1 MGAKQKLDFLINVA
15 YWAFVL
21 LVVYLAFKYVFP
33 ITIPFLLGFGVA
45 YLVVK
50 ISKRIKWNQKLVRIL
65 FILLLYATVGVL
77 ISLIVLKGFAALNN
91 GVTKVPTFYEKQI
104 APLIKNLY
112 DRIIIGVGEL
122 EPEIKSTVQMLADNL
137 LSAVKNLF
145 GTLSETIISF
155 VSGIVKG
162 VPSLF
167 LSILAMIISTFFFA
181 LDYEK
186 MEAFMRKYLV
196 GKWRERWVSVK
207 YYFTNT
213 LLVVVRSYA
222 IIMLLTFTELSV
234 LFFVL
239 GFKNGTIIAAIIAVF
254 DIMPILGSGG
264 IIIPWAV
271 LSLVFGNI
279 VQGIKLIA
287 IYAVI
292 TVVRNYVEPKIV
304 GAQLGIHPIITLVS
318 MFIGLRLFG
327 FFGLFGMPVAISFFW
342 KKLKESD
349 NREVAKSKG

>member
-1 MGAKQKLDFLINVA
+1 MEAKQKLDFLINVA

-21 LVVYLAFKYVFP
+21 LVVYLVFKYVFP
-33 ITIPFLLGFGVA
+33 ITIPFILGFGVA

-50 ISKRIKWNQKLVRIL
+50 VSKKIKWNQKLLRIL
-65 FILLLYATVGVL
+65 LILFFYATIGVL
-77 ISLIVLKGFAALNN
+77 LALVVLKGFAALNN
-91 GVTKVPTFYEKQI
+91 GVAQLPSFYERQI
-104 APLIKNLY
+104 APLIKDLY
-112 DRIIIGVGEL
+112 DRIIIGVGQL
-122 EPEIKSTVQMLADNL
+122 EPEIQSTIRMLADNL

-145 GTLSETIISF
+145 GTLSEAIISF

-186 MEAFMRKYLV
+186 MEEFIHSHLI
-196 GKWRERWVSVK
+196 GKWKSRLQSVK

-222 IIMLLTFTELSV
+222 IIMLLTFTELSI

-271 LSLVFGNI
+271 LSLLFGNY
-279 VQGIKLIA
+279 VQGIKLFV
-287 IYAVI
+287 IYAII

-327 FFGLFGMPVAISFFW
+327 FLGLFGMPVAISFFW
-342 KKLKESD
+342 KKL
-349 NREVAKSKG
+349 REVNKSEETEVK

>member
-33 ITIPFLLGFGVA
+33 ITIPFILGFCVA
-45 YLVVK
+45 YFVVK
-50 ISKRIKWNQKLVRIL
+50 ISKKMKWNQKFLRIL
-65 FILLLYATVGVL
+65 LIFVFYATVGVL
-77 ISLIVLKGFAALNN
+77 IALIVLKGFSVLNN
-91 GVTKVPTFYEKQI
+91 GVNQLPTFYENKI
-104 APLIKNLY
+104 APLIKVLY
-112 DRIIIGVGEL
+112 DRIIVGVGQL
-122 EPEIKSTVQMLADNL
+122 EPEMKSTIQVAVDNL
-137 LSAVKNLF
+137 LSSVKDLFKVVSEAVIGF
-145 GTLSETIISF
+145 ASS
-155 VSGIVKG
+155 IVKG
-162 VPSLF
+162 IPSLF
-167 LSILAMIISTFFFA
+167 LSLLAMIISTFFFA

-186 MEAFMRKYLV
+186 MEGFIHNYLPEQW
-196 GKWRERWVSVK
+196 KKRLQSVK

-213 LLVVVRSYA
+213 LLVVIRSYA
-222 IIMLLTFTELSV
+222 IIMLLTFTELSI

-239 GFKNGTIIAAIIAVF
+239 GFKNGTIIASVIAVF

-271 LSLVFGNI
+271 LSLVFGNY
-279 VQGIKLIA
+279 VQGIKLFA

-327 FFGLFGMPVAISFFW
+327 FLGLFGVPVAISFFW
-342 KKLKESD
+342 KKVKES
-349 NREVAKSKG
+349 EEKCQS

>member
-1 MGAKQKLDFLINVA
+1 MEAKQKLDFLINVA

-21 LVVYLAFKYVFP
+21 LVVYLVFKYVFP
-33 ITIPFLLGFGVA
+33 ITIPFILGFGVA

-50 ISKRIKWNQKLVRIL
+50 VSKKTKWNQKLLRIL
-65 FILLLYATVGVL
+65 LILFFYATIGVL
-77 ISLIVLKGFAALNN
+77 LALVVLKGFAALNN
-91 GVTKVPTFYEKQI
+91 GVAQLPSFYERQI
-104 APLIKNLY
+104 APLIKDLY
-112 DRIIIGVGEL
+112 DRIIIGVGQL
-122 EPEIKSTVQMLADNL
+122 EPEIQSTIRMLADNL

-186 MEAFMRKYLV
+186 MEEFIHSHLI
-196 GKWRERWVSVK
+196 GKWKSRLQSVK

-222 IIMLLTFTELSV
+222 I
-234 LFFVL
+234 
-239 GFKNGTIIAAIIAVF
+239 
-254 DIMPILGSGG
+254 
-264 IIIPWAV
+264 
-271 LSLVFGNI
+271 
-279 VQGIKLIA
+279 
-287 IYAVI
+287 I

-342 KKLKESD
+342 KKL
-349 NREVAKSKG
+349 REVNKSEETEVN